1 MLILV
6 LNPLSKSVAIGEMLI
21 ILIVAALIGYVLAR
35 LIGQSQIRLLED
47 EITEKQIELTAC
59 RAIPATP
66 VRQTTTPTA
75 TAVASKGALR
85 TVYPTLEPELGV
97 RQDLKLIEGIG
108 PKIEE
113 ILNKHGIINYEAL
126 SAVPAVRIAA
136 ILRGAGPRFQ
146 LHDPTS
152 WPEQASLAH
161 EGKWEKLN
169 ALKEQLIAGK
179 TE

>member
-47 EITEKQIELTAC
+47 EIAEKQIKLTAC

-66 VRQTTTPTA
+66 VRQTTTP

-97 RQDLKLIEGIG
+97 GQDLKLIEGIG